1 VALRASVPPPELPED
16 DGGKGLDGAAGLEA
30 ELAGEFS
37 GLVGPVVGLTVA
49 ATGGATSAT
58 AVDGVPGA
66 VRGAVP
72 GAVPL
77 GDDGELVRL
86 ALLGLPPVKVT
97 APATPPI
104 TTTAA
109 AAISAIVA
117 VPRLRPPP

>member
-1 VALRASVPPPELPED
+1 VALRASVPPPELPGD
-16 DGGKGLDGAAGLEA
+16 DGGKVVDGAAGLEA
-30 ELAGEFS
+30 GLVGEFS
-37 GLVGPVVGLTVA
+37 GLVGLIVGLA
-49 ATGGATSAT
+49 AVG
-58 AVDGVPGA
+58 DGVPGA
-66 VRGAVP
+66 VRGVVPSAVPSVVP

-86 ALLGLPPVKVT
+86 ALLELPPVKVT